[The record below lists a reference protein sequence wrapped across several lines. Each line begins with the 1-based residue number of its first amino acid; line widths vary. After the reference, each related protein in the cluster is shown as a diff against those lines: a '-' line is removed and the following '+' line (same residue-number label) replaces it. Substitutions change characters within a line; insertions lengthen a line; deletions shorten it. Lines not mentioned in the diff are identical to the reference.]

1 MIDPGRRRSLTHPS
15 RRKSLAIDFVSRWS
29 FLTPATVILIAVLAY
44 PIIYTIVI
52 SFSELSLA
60 TFSPTSWVGFEHYV
74 DALTDRYF
82 LNSLLVTG
90 IYLLFALPIQ
100 MLLGFGTAFLM
111 NAEWKG
117 RGVVRALF
125 LIPMVVAP
133 VVAGGI
139 WRQLL
144 DPLWGAVNWFIG
156 LFGAPPLDWLG
167 DPTLAMV
174 TIVLIDTWRW
184 TPFIALIAAAAML
197 SLPTDVFEAAR
208 IDGAN
213 WWQTLRSI
221 TIPLLTPII
230 AATFV
235 VRWLGA
241 VKMFDIV
248 LASTKGGPG
257 QATNVVNLYIYEEAF
272 RGLHFAEASAM
283 SVIVLIIT
291 MALTAVFLRAST
303 KLEEKF

>member
-1 MIDPGRRRSLTHPS
+1 MARPISLTKSHPSKRRSQS
-15 RRKSLAIDFVSRWS
+15 IDLVSRWS
-29 FLTPATVILIAVLAY
+29 FLAPATIILIAVLAY
-44 PIIYTIVI
+44 PIIYTIII

-60 TFSPTSWVGFEHYV
+60 TFSPTSWVGFEHYIDV
-74 DALTDRYF
+74 LTDKYF
-82 LNSLLVTG
+82 LNSLMVTG
-90 IYLLFALPIQ
+90 IYLVLALPIQ
-100 MLLGFGTAFLM
+100 MFLGFGIAFLL

-139 WRQLL
+139 FRQLL
-144 DPLWGAVNWFIG
+144 DPLWGVVNWFVG

-167 DPTLAMV
+167 DPTLSMI

-197 SLPTDVFEAAR
+197 SLPSDVFEAAR

-230 AATFV
+230 AATFII
-235 VRWLGA
+235 RWLGA

-257 QATNVVNLYIYEEAF
+257 QATSVVNLYIYEEAF
-272 RGLHFAEASAM
+272 RGLRFAEASAM
-283 SVIVLIIT
+283 SVVVLIIT
-291 MALTAVFLRAST
+291 MALTAVFLRTSN

>member
-1 MIDPGRRRSLTHPS
+1 MARLSSQTTTHPS
-15 RRKSLAIDFVSRWS
+15 RRRTHTIDLFSRWS
-29 FLTPATVILIAVLAY
+29 FLTPATVILVAVLAY

-60 TFSPTSWVGFEHYV
+60 TFSPTSWVGLDHYI
-74 DALTDRYF
+74 DALTNRNF
-82 LNSLLVTG
+82 LNSILVTG
-90 IYLLFALPIQ
+90 VYLLFALPIQ

-156 LFGAPPLDWLG
+156 LFGAPALDWLG
-167 DPTLAMV
+167 DPTLAMI

-184 TPFIALIAAAAML
+184 TPFVALIAAAAML
-197 SLPTDVFEAAR
+197 SLPSDVFEAAR

-213 WWQTLRSI
+213 WWQTLTKV

-283 SVIVLIIT
+283 SVVVLVIT
-291 MALTAVFLRAST
+291 MVLTAVFLRMSN